1 MKWKVGVGRL
11 MIFRKLGWIINRQR
25 GFTLIEFIAAL
36 AITGLIGVGAAAAT
50 AQVLNQG
57 TKNSDYTTA
66 SRYTMNAI
74 HWISRD
80 ARLAQTVEP
89 GGTSG
94 FPLKLS
100 WTEWDNS
107 DHQVLYIIDIQQD
120 KLRRS
125 YSVDGGQPSETVVA
139 HHINS
144 VSENTTCEFINGMLT
159 MKVTS
164 TVGTGSNAISVTKI
178 CDIAPRPGL

>member
-1 MKWKVGVGRL
+1 
-11 MIFRKLGWIINRQR
+11 MIFRKLGWIVKGQR

-50 AQVLNQG
+50 VQVLNQG

-66 SRYTMNAI
+66 SRYSMNAI

-80 ARLAQTVEP
+80 ARLAQTVET

-94 FPLKLS
+94 FPLELS

-107 DHQVLYIIDIQQD
+107 DHQVIYIIDVQQD
-120 KLRRS
+120 KLKRR
-125 YSVDGGQPSETVVA
+125 YSIDGGEPREAVVS

-144 VSENTTCEFINGMLT
+144 VAGNTTCEFVNGMLAV
-159 MKVTS
+159 KVTCN
-164 TVGTGSNAISVTKI
+164 VGTGSNAVSVTKK